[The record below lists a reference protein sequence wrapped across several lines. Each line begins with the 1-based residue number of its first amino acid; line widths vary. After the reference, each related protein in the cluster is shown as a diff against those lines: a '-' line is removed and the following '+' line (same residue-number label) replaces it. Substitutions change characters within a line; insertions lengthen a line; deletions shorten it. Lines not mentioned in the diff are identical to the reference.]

1 MSPRP
6 FLCIQWGVPPS
17 IIHQERKRITHNY
30 LSRDGLY
37 SSQRNK
43 KGYDL
48 WVLYISK
55 FEDGII
61 KFSMH
66 VPIHASYL
74 LWNRPVPKHNGFWSS
89 STLTNCWF
97 ALKLTL
103 STKKGWTNK
112 WLLVSP
118 QKACKCDWIGHIKNF
133 LHLQDHCSSGFTKNC
148 VIQAIVKI
156 LAHLLHS
163 LHWDSFYPPCLFVPD
178 YVWKVPNP
186 WVFLTFLLAFFKLL
200 TLHLFFFS
208 SCSSPTSTPKAFK
221 CLSKIW

>member
-1 MSPRP
+1 MAPRP
-6 FLCIQWGVPPS
+6 FLCIQWGVPLS
-17 IIHQERKRITHNY
+17 IILQERKRITHNY

-55 FEDGII
+55 FEDEII
-61 KFSMH
+61 KFSMY

-74 LWNRPVPKHNGFWSS
+74 LWPVPKHSGFWSLIHIS
-89 STLTNCWF
+89 STFTNCSF

-103 STKKGWTNK
+103 STTKGWTNK

-118 QKACKCDWIGHIKNF
+118 QKACKCDWNRTQKNW
-133 LHLQDHCSSGFTKNC
+133 LRLGIIVHMGLQKNCC
-148 VIQAIVKI
+148 VIQVIVRI

-208 SCSSPTSTPKAFK
+208 SCSSPKAFK